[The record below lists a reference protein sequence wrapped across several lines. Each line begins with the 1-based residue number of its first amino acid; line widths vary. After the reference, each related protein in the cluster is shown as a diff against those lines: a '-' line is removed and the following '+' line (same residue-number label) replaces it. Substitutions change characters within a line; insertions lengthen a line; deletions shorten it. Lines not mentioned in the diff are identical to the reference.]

1 MAKFEIRFKKS
12 VAKDLKSIP
21 SADLPAILKR
31 IQSLSD
37 EPKGLGAVKL
47 SGYELYRIRQGRYR
61 IVYEIRDTELV
72 ISVIKVAHRSVVYK
86 NL

>member
-21 SADLPAILKR
+21 SSDLPAILKR

-37 EPKGLGAVKL
+37 EQKGLGVVKL

>member
-21 SADLPAILKR
+21 SSELPAILKR

-37 EPKGLGAVKL
+37 EPKSLGAVKL
-47 SGYELYRIRQGRYR
+47 SGYELYRIRQGGYR
-61 IVYEIRDTELV
+61 IVYEIRETELV
-72 ISVIKVAHRSVVYK
+72 VSVIKVAHRSMVYK
-86 NL
+86 TL